1 MTTLIGIGVIVL
13 AFGAILW
20 GARKAGTDAVKA
32 QANEQAVK
40 DILETVRPATDTE
53 RQRVRS
59 LFRRD

>member
-40 DILETVRPATDTE
+40 DIIDTVRPPTVVE
-53 RQRVRS
+53 LERVREKYS
-59 LFRRD
+59 RD

>member
-13 AFGAILW
+13 ALGAILW
-20 GARKAGTDAVKA
+20 GARKAGADHVKA

-40 DILETVRPATDTE
+40 DILEAVRPATDTE
-53 RQRVRS
+53 RQRVQS